1 MWSPNDST
9 EAAFLP
15 IYLVLGCVAAVCAV
29 RHGLRGAL
37 GHISLVI
44 FCVVR
49 FVGNLLLLIAAH
61 TSGDVKGLVIAGFI
75 MQGLGY
81 SFLITAMLSYFSH
94 LIRDM
99 DRAEAA
105 PAEKEGGKRTRIE
118 RILNLVNIVALVLL
132 IVGFNESMGSISTS
146 SGALNMQDL
155 NVMVKVGNI
164 LYLALTVLLVVIAF
178 VHIRRINTLRQKVL
192 LYTMISA
199 LPFMVVRCVYTVYVT
214 FQGNPRHGSLA
225 ARIVCQ
231 YVMEVIVL
239 IVLGVSGLLLP
250 RPGAPHANP
259 FTP

>member
-1 MWSPNDST
+1 MWSSNDST
-9 EAAFLP
+9 EVAFLP
-15 IYLVLGCVAAVCAV
+15 IYLVLGCVAAASAV

-81 SFLITAMLSYFSH
+81 SFLITAMLSYLSH

-99 DRAEAA
+99 DRAEAE
-105 PAEKEGGKRTRIE
+105 PAEKEAGGKRTRIE
-118 RILNLVNIVALVLL
+118 RILNVVNIVALVLL

-164 LYLALTVLLVVIAF
+164 LYLALTVLLAAIAF
-178 VHIRRINTLRQKVL
+178 MHIPRVSTSRQKLL

-250 RPGAPHANP
+250 RQGAPHANP
-259 FTP
+259 L